1 MFTRATSKNVGQSLV
16 TSLLGMLVGSATRG
30 SSSGEAVLLEILVAV
45 LEILVAMSLLGPK
58 WAWASNLVTSSKR
71 VY

>member
-16 TSLLGMLVGSATRG
+16 KSLLGMLVGSATRG

-58 WAWASNLVTSSKR
+58 WAWVPRLVTSSKR